1 MNQAYVPFSD
11 VLYRR
16 PLIFSVVPLRDTKT
30 GEKVHDERV
39 LKNLNSRIDEMSA
52 LLKDHARLNAVSVP
66 ELVEEN
72 HEGKPRYN
80 SVYTR
85 ALSRG
90 IADRIHKDAIVNKVV
105 VHLEDYSDLV
115 GWIKETQSLG
125 INNVIFVGG
134 NTRHHRYPGPSVPEA
149 NVAATHAV
157 RNLHVDS
164 LTIGNICLPERRKE
178 ARTMLYKTMTGA
190 KFFTT
195 QMLFDSKRVLE
206 VLYEYSR
213 LCKYADIKPATVLLS
228 FAPLRSVADLNFLD
242 FLGVELPE
250 EAKHYILDSGEQSD
264 APERSIINSLRIYT
278 DVVSTL
284 SQDNVDVPIG
294 VNVEQL
300 TKTNLVHS
308 LKMLEKF
315 EHFIDL
321 DAVSFRK
328 LERLG
333 D

>member
-1 MNQAYVPFSD
+1 MNSGYIPFSETLD
-11 VLYRR
+11 RR
-16 PLIFSVVPLRDTKT
+16 PLIFSVVPLRDTRT
-30 GEKVHDERV
+30 GEKIHDERV
-39 LKNLNSRIDEMSA
+39 LKNLNARIEEMSS
-52 LLKDHARLNAVSVP
+52 LLRDHNRLNAVSVP

-90 IADRIHKDAIVNKVV
+90 IADRINKDAMVNKVV

-115 GWIKETQSLG
+115 GWIRETQSLG

-149 NVAATHAV
+149 NIAATHAV
-157 RNLHVDS
+157 KS
-164 LTIGNICLPERRKE
+164 LRVNSITIGNICLPERRKE

-213 LCKYADIKPATVLLS
+213 LCKFADIRPATVLLS
-228 FAPLRSVADLNFLD
+228 FAPLRSVSDLNFLD

-250 EAKHYILDSGEQSD
+250 EAKHYILDSGEQND
-264 APERSIINSLRIYT
+264 APERSIINSIRIYT
-278 DVVSTL
+278 DVVTAL
-284 SQDNVDVPIG
+284 SQDGVNIPIG

-315 EHFIDL
+315 ERFIDL
-321 DAVSFRK
+321 DAGN
-328 LERLG
+328 LG
-333 D
+333 DMEKRVT

>member
-1 MNQAYVPFSD
+1 M
-11 VLYRR
+11 
-16 PLIFSVVPLRDTKT
+16 
-30 GEKVHDERV
+30 
-39 LKNLNSRIDEMSA
+39 
-52 LLKDHARLNAVSVP
+52 
-66 ELVEEN
+66 
-72 HEGKPRYN
+72 
-80 SVYTR
+80 
-85 ALSRG
+85 
-90 IADRIHKDAIVNKVV
+90 
-105 VHLEDYSDLV
+105 
-115 GWIKETQSLG
+115 
-125 INNVIFVGG
+125 
-134 NTRHHRYPGPSVPEA
+134 
-149 NVAATHAV
+149 
-157 RNLHVDS
+157 
-164 LTIGNICLPERRKE
+164 
-178 ARTMLYKTMTGA
+178 
-190 KFFTT
+190 
-195 QMLFDSKRVLE
+195 
-206 VLYEYSR
+206 
-213 LCKYADIKPATVLLS
+213 
-228 FAPLRSVADLNFLD
+228 RSVADLNFLD

-328 LERLG
+328 LEGLG